1 MRRTVTGTVAIALS
15 MVAVALWL
23 LSYSWLLG
31 LVLPADVSTRILSEE
46 TLSRLGVSPW
56 LVVEVAAIPVGLGGS
71 LLGLLA
77 VRSGVD
83 SRRKWLRAASV
94 LGAGAALLCLASLL
108 AAG

>member
-46 TLSRLGVSPW
+46 TLNRLGVSPW

-71 LLGLLA
+71 FLGLLA

-83 SRRKWLRAASV
+83 SRRRWLRAASV
-94 LGAGAALLCLASLL
+94 LGAAVALLCSASLL
-108 AAG
+108 SMG